1 MGLFKK
7 KKKERPKNPLGA
19 ALYGF
24 DNLLNINL
32 RKIKVAILNKKE
44 INPRRAKKIFDR
56 NLYKLD
62 HIIEDISK
70 ENLKTDYRSDKVRYK
85 IIGLIKSL
93 KKYFDESLNTG
104 FDYGKIEDKVE
115 SFESILKKRE
125 NLKKDMKDIE
135 SDYF

>member
-7 KKKERPKNPLGA
+7 KKQERPKNPLGA
-19 ALYGF
+19 ALYSL

-32 RKIKVAILNKKE
+32 RKIKAAILNKKE
-44 INPRRAKKIFDR
+44 INPRRAKKVFDR

-62 HIIEDISK
+62 RIIEDISK

-85 IIGLIKSL
+85 VIGLIKDL
-93 KKYFDESLNTG
+93 KKYFDAALTTG
-104 FDYGKIEDKVE
+104 FDYRKIEAKVGN
-115 SFESILKKRE
+115 FENILKKRE